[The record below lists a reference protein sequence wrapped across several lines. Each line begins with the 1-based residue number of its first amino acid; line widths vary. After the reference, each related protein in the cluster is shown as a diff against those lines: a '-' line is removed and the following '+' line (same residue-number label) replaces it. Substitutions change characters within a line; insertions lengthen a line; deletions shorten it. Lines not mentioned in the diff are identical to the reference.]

1 MDWQSEPNVA
11 RVMFEIILLEQEYE
25 RGKQSLSLKADFNIP
40 DCFGIFDL
48 SASGFVT
55 KCQFIGALTLL
66 RLYPTNEEVDLVYK
80 RYNRTKDKPMSLK
93 EFEAMICPRN
103 DHYRALLMARK

>member
-40 DCFGIFDL
+40 DCFGILIFQLLDL
-48 SASGFVT
+48 
-55 KCQFIGALTLL
+55 
-66 RLYPTNEEVDLVYK
+66 
-80 RYNRTKDKPMSLK
+80 
-93 EFEAMICPRN
+93 
-103 DHYRALLMARK
+103 